1 MKLQNVK
8 HLIRYLLTM
17 VTVCMAWVAPM
28 CLLTDGG
35 VISAQPRKVMNRPY
49 IDQRPFHYGFHAGL
63 HVQDIEFTNNGFI
76 DANGN
81 QWFADVPNY
90 DPGFTVGILG
100 ELKLHNNIALRVI
113 PTMHFGE
120 KNTWFY
126 NQTTGEHQI
135 QNMKSTFIS
144 IPIDLKFSA
153 DRFNNYRP
161 YVMCGVNPMYDLTV
175 KKQRNLLLRPFDCFL
190 EVGLGCDF
198 YLPYFKF
205 IPEIKFCFG
214 LLDIINSKRKDLTDS
229 TLMSFTQ
236 SVDRGQ
242 NKMIVFTFYIE

>member
-1 MKLQNVK
+1 MKGG
-8 HLIRYLLTM
+8 
-17 VTVCMAWVAPM
+17 
-28 CLLTDGG
+28 GG
-35 VISAQPRKVMNRPY
+35 VACAQPRKLMNRPY

-63 HVQDIEFTNNGFI
+63 HVQDIEFTNNGYI

-135 QNMKSTFIS
+135 QNMKSTYIS
-144 IPIDLKFSA
+144 IPIDLKFTA
-153 DRFNNYRP
+153 ERFNNYRP

-198 YLPYFKF
+198 YLPYFKC
-205 IPEIKFCFG
+205 IPELKFCFG
-214 LLDIINSKRKDLTDS
+214 LLDIINKKRKDLTDPAL
-229 TLMSFTQ
+229 TNFTQ
-236 SVDRGQ
+236 GVDRGQ
-242 NKMIVFTFYIE
+242 NKMIVLTFYIE

>member
-1 MKLQNVK
+1 MKCMITIGGL
-8 HLIRYLLTM
+8 RMLLVLM
-17 VTVCMAWVAPM
+17 AFAGPLLWMGGGSVVC
-28 CLLTDGG
+28 
-35 VISAQPRKVMNRPY
+35 AQLRKVMNRPY

-63 HVQDIEFTNNGFI
+63 HVQDIEFTNNGYI

-90 DPGFTVGILG
+90 DPGFSVGILG

-113 PTMHFGE
+113 PSMHFGE

-135 QNMKSTFIS
+135 QNMKSTYIS
-144 IPIDLKFSA
+144 IPIDLKFTA
-153 DRFNNYRP
+153 ERFNNYRP

-198 YLPYFKF
+198 YLPYFKC
-205 IPEIKFCFG
+205 IPELKFG
-214 LLDIINSKRKDLTDS
+214 LLDIINKKRKDLTDPA
-229 TLMSFTQ
+229 LMNFTQ
-236 SVDRGQ
+236 SVDKGH
-242 NKMIVFTFYIE
+242 NKMIVLTLYIE

>member
-1 MKLQNVK
+1 M
-8 HLIRYLLTM
+8 LL
-17 VTVCMAWVAPM
+17 VLMAFAGLLLWMSGGSVA
-28 CLLTDGG
+28 C
-35 VISAQPRKVMNRPY
+35 AQPRKVMNRPY

-63 HVQDIEFTNNGFI
+63 HVQDIEFENNGYI

-90 DPGFTVGILG
+90 DPGFSVGILG

-113 PTMHFGE
+113 PSMHFGE

-135 QNMKSTFIS
+135 QNMKSTYIS
-144 IPIDLKFSA
+144 IPIDLKFTA
-153 DRFNNYRP
+153 ERFNNYRP

-175 KKQRNLLLRPFDCFL
+175 KKQRNLLLRPFDCFI

-198 YLPYFKF
+198 YLPYFKCISSSGGRF
-205 IPEIKFCFG
+205 PA
-214 LLDIINSKRKDLTDS
+214 LSLDLS
-229 TLMSFTQ
+229 
-236 SVDRGQ
+236 
-242 NKMIVFTFYIE
+242 

>member
-1 MKLQNVK
+1 MKFQ
-8 HLIRYLLTM
+8 H
-17 VTVCMAWVAPM
+17 VTHFLACLMSIMAWVAPA
-28 CLLTDGG
+28 CLMTEG
-35 VISAQPRKVMNRPY
+35 VAAYAQPRKVMNRPY

-161 YVMCGVNPMYDLTV
+161 YVMCGVNPMYELTV

-214 LLDIINSKRKDLTDS
+214 LLDIINSKRKDLTDPA
-229 TLMSFTQ
+229 LMNFTQ

>member
-1 MKLQNVK
+1 MKRNGGLWMFLV
-8 HLIRYLLTM
+8 LMAFTGFLLM
-17 VTVCMAWVAPM
+17 MGG
-28 CLLTDGG
+28 GG
-35 VISAQPRKVMNRPY
+35 VACAQPKKLMNRPY

-63 HVQDIEFTNNGFI
+63 HVQDIEFTNNGYI

-135 QNMKSTFIS
+135 QNMKSTYIS
-144 IPIDLKFSA
+144 IPIDLKFTA
-153 DRFNNYRP
+153 ERFNNYRP

-198 YLPYFKF
+198 YLPYFKC
-205 IPEIKFCFG
+205 IPELKFCFG
-214 LLDIINSKRKDLTDS
+214 LLDIINKKRSDLTDS
-229 TLMSFTQ
+229 TQMIYTQ
-236 SVDRGQ
+236 GVERGQ
-242 NKMIVFTFYIE
+242 NKMIVLTLYIE

>member
-1 MKLQNVK
+1 MKCMKRNGGLWMFLV
-8 HLIRYLLTM
+8 LMAFTGFLLM
-17 VTVCMAWVAPM
+17 KGG
-28 CLLTDGG
+28 GG
-35 VISAQPRKVMNRPY
+35 VACAQPRKLMNRPY

-63 HVQDIEFTNNGFI
+63 HVQDIEFTNNGYI

-135 QNMKSTFIS
+135 QNMKSTYIS
-144 IPIDLKFSA
+144 IPIDLKFTA
-153 DRFNNYRP
+153 ERFNNYRP

-198 YLPYFKF
+198 YLPYFKC
-205 IPEIKFCFG
+205 IPELKFCFG
-214 LLDIINSKRKDLTDS
+214 LLDIINKKRKDLTDPAL
-229 TLMSFTQ
+229 TNFTQ
-236 SVDRGQ
+236 GVDRGQ
-242 NKMIVFTFYIE
+242 NKMIVLTFYIE

>member
-1 MKLQNVK
+1 MAV
-8 HLIRYLLTM
+8 
-17 VTVCMAWVAPM
+17 MAWVVPA
-28 CLLTDGG
+28 CLMTEGG
-35 VISAQPRKVMNRPY
+35 AASAQTRKVMNRPY

-63 HVQDIEFTNNGFI
+63 HVQDIEFTNNGYI

-135 QNMKSTFIS
+135 QNMKSTYIS
-144 IPIDLKFSA
+144 IPIDLKFTA
-153 DRFNNYRP
+153 ERFNNYRP

-198 YLPYFKF
+198 YLPYFKC
-205 IPEIKFCFG
+205 IPELKFCFG
-214 LLDIINSKRKDLTDS
+214 LLDIINKKRSDLTDS
-229 TLMSFTQ
+229 TQMIYTQ
-236 SVDRGQ
+236 GVERGQ
-242 NKMIVFTFYIE
+242 NKMIVLTLYIE